1 MDDLSEMES
10 PAKRLYISKEKN
22 GENGLKWPLT
32 HRTQTNKHG
41 CESKSNGDLM

>member
-22 GENGLKWPLT
+22 GENELKWPPDQQAWM
-32 HRTQTNKHG
+32 RKQIKW
-41 CESKSNGDLM
+41 